1 LEQLPYPIFFFKKIK
16 SCRKQPLSSPTSC
29 RKQPVQS
36 ILERTISSRVS
47 AIFAK
52 LGGMQP
58 LMSLLATTNTETGEF
73 PRLSGR
79 VDWNLLLFMERA
91 SSFRSKSC
99 GGILPSNSL
108 NLTSRHLR
116 ECKKKTTTGN
126 GPLKWLL
133 VCY

>member
-1 LEQLPYPIFFFKKIK
+1 MLEQLGYFFKKRIK
-16 SCRKQPLSSPTSC
+16 SC

-47 AIFAK
+47 AMFAK

-79 VDWNLLLFMERA
+79 VD
-91 SSFRSKSC
+91 
-99 GGILPSNSL
+99 
-108 NLTSRHLR
+108 
-116 ECKKKTTTGN
+116 
-126 GPLKWLL
+126 
-133 VCY
+133 